1 MTVVVG
7 YVPGPSGEA
16 ALGAALGEAD
26 RRREA
31 LLVVNVGRSDAAG
44 DPRFLDEGERNR
56 LADRLLFAGAAF
68 EIEQLVRG
76 REAADELVEAAARVR
91 ASLLVIG
98 MRRRSPTGK
107 LLFGSQ
113 AQRILLDAD
122 CPVLAVK
129 APRSH
134 GG

>member
-7 YVPGPSGEA
+7 YVPGTGGEA
-16 ALGAALGEAD
+16 ALEAALAEAD
-26 RRREA
+26 RRRES
-31 LLVVNVGRSDAAG
+31 LLVVNVGLPDAAN
-44 DPRFLDEGERNR
+44 DPRFLDEGERVR

-76 REAADELVEAAARVR
+76 RDAADELVEAAARVR
-91 ASLLVIG
+91 ASVLVIG
-98 MRRRSPTGK
+98 LRRRSPTGK

-113 AQRILLDAD
+113 AQQVLLDAD

-129 APRSH
+129 AT
-134 GG
+134 

>member
-16 ALGAALGEAD
+16 ALETALAEAG
-26 RRREA
+26 RRRES
-31 LLVVNVGRSDAAG
+31 LLVVNVGLPDAAN
-44 DPRFLDEGERNR
+44 DPLFLDEGERVR

-76 REAADELVEAAARVR
+76 RDAADELVEAAARVR
-91 ASLLVIG
+91 ASVVVIG
-98 MRRRSPTGK
+98 IRRRSPTGK

-113 AQRILLDAD
+113 AQRVLLDAD

-129 APRSH
+129 APH
-134 GG
+134 

>member
-7 YVPGPSGEA
+7 YVPGPIGEA
-16 ALGAALGEAD
+16 ALEVALTEAD
-26 RRREA
+26 RRRES
-31 LLVVNVGRSDAAG
+31 LLVVNVGLPDAAN
-44 DPRFLDEGERNR
+44 DPRFLDEGERVR

-76 REAADELVEAAARVR
+76 RDAAEELVDAAGRVG
-91 ASLLVIG
+91 ASVIVIG
-98 MRRRSPTGK
+98 MRRRTPTGK

-113 AQRILLDAD
+113 AQRVLLEAD

-129 APRSH
+129 ARP
-134 GG
+134 

>member
-16 ALGAALGEAD
+16 ALEAALAEAD
-26 RRREA
+26 RRREPI
-31 LLVVNVGRSDAAG
+31 LVVNVGLPDAAN
-44 DPRFLDEGERNR
+44 DPRFLDEGGRGR
-56 LADRLLFAGAAF
+56 LADRLLFAGADF

-76 REAADELVEAAARVR
+76 KDPAEELVEAAARVG
-91 ASLLVIG
+91 ASVLVIG

-113 AQRILLDAD
+113 AQRVLLDAE
-122 CPVLAVK
+122 CRVLAVK
-129 APRSH
+129 APR
-134 GG
+134 

>member
-7 YVPGPSGEA
+7 YVPGASGEA
-16 ALGAALGEAD
+16 ALEAALAQAD

-31 LLVVNVGRSDAAG
+31 LLVVNVGLPDAAN
-44 DPRFLDEGERNR
+44 DPRFLDEGERSR

-91 ASLLVIG
+91 ASVLVIG

-113 AQRILLDAD
+113 AQRVLLDAD

-129 APRSH
+129 APH
-134 GG
+134 

>member
-16 ALGAALGEAD
+16 ALETALAEAD
-26 RRREA
+26 RRRES
-31 LLVVNVGRSDAAG
+31 LLVVNVGLPDAAN
-44 DPRFLDEGERNR
+44 DPRFLDEGERIR

-76 REAADELVEAAARVR
+76 RDAADELVEAAARVR
-91 ASLLVIG
+91 ASVIVIG

-113 AQRILLDAD
+113 AQRVLLDAD

-129 APRSH
+129 AP
-134 GG
+134 G

>member
-16 ALGAALGEAD
+16 ALELALAEAD
-26 RRREA
+26 RRRES
-31 LLVVNVGRSDAAG
+31 LLVVNVGLPDAAN
-44 DPRFLDEGERNR
+44 DPRFLDEGERVR
-56 LADRLLFAGAAF
+56 LADRLLFAGASF

-76 REAADELVEAAARVR
+76 KDPAEELVEAADRVR

-113 AQRILLDAD
+113 AQRVLLDAD

-129 APRSH
+129 APH
-134 GG
+134 

>member
-7 YVPGPSGEA
+7 YVPGPVGEA
-16 ALGAALGEAD
+16 ALEVALAEAD
-26 RRREA
+26 RRREP
-31 LLVVNVGRSDAAG
+31 LLVVNVGLPDAAN
-44 DPRFLDEGERNR
+44 DPRFLDEGERVR

-76 REAADELVEAAARVR
+76 RDAAEELVDAAARVR
-91 ASLLVIG
+91 ASVLVIG

-113 AQRILLDAD
+113 AQRVLLEAE

-129 APRSH
+129 APH
-134 GG
+134 

>member
-7 YVPGPSGEA
+7 YIPGPSGEA
-16 ALGAALGEAD
+16 ALETALAEAD
-26 RRREA
+26 RRRES
-31 LLVVNVGRSDAAG
+31 LLVVNVGLPDAAN
-44 DPRFLDEGERNR
+44 DPRFLDEGERVR

-76 REAADELVEAAARVR
+76 RDAADELVEAAARVR
-91 ASLLVIG
+91 ASVIVIG

-113 AQRILLDAD
+113 AQRVLLDAD

-129 APRSH
+129 ASD
-134 GG
+134 

>member
-7 YVPGPSGEA
+7 YVPGPVGEA
-16 ALGAALGEAD
+16 ALEAALTEAD
-26 RRREA
+26 TRRES
-31 LLVVNVGRSDAAG
+31 LLVVNVGLPDAAR
-44 DPRFLDEGERNR
+44 DPRFLDEGERIR
-56 LADRLLFAGAAF
+56 LADRLLFAGADF

-76 REAADELVEAAARVR
+76 KDAAEELVEAADRVR

-113 AQRILLDAD
+113 AQRVLLEAD

-129 APRSH
+129 APR
-134 GG
+134 

>member
-16 ALGAALGEAD
+16 ALGAALAEAD
-26 RRREA
+26 RRRES
-31 LLVVNVGRSDAAG
+31 LLVVNVGLPDAAN
-44 DPRFLDEGERNR
+44 DPRFLDEGERVR

-76 REAADELVEAAARVR
+76 RDAADELVEAAARVR
-91 ASLLVIG
+91 ASVLVIG

-113 AQRILLDAD
+113 AQRVLLDAD

-129 APRSH
+129 APH
-134 GG
+134 

>member
-7 YVPGPSGEA
+7 YVPGPVGEA
-16 ALGAALGEAD
+16 ALEAALAEAD
-26 RRREA
+26 RRRES
-31 LLVVNVGRSDAAG
+31 LLVVNVGEPDAAN
-44 DPRFLDEGERNR
+44 DPRFLDEGERVR
-56 LADRLLFAGAAF
+56 LADRLLFAGADF

-76 REAADELVEAAARVR
+76 RDAAEELVAEAERVR
-91 ASLLVIG
+91 ASVLVIG

-113 AQRILLDAD
+113 AQRVLLNAD

-129 APRSH
+129 APR
-134 GG
+134 

>member
-16 ALGAALGEAD
+16 ALEAALTEAD
-26 RRREA
+26 RRRES
-31 LLVVNVGRSDAAG
+31 LLVVNVGLPDAAN
-44 DPRFLDEGERNR
+44 DPRFLDEGERMR

-76 REAADELVEAAARVR
+76 RDAADELVEAAERVG
-91 ASLLVIG
+91 ASVLVIG

-113 AQRILLDAD
+113 AQRVLLDAD

-129 APRSH
+129 APR
-134 GG
+134 

>member
-16 ALGAALGEAD
+16 ALEAALAEAD
-26 RRREA
+26 RRRES
-31 LLVVNVGRSDAAG
+31 LLVVNVGLPDAAN
-44 DPRFLDEGERNR
+44 DPRFLDEGERVR

-76 REAADELVEAAARVR
+76 RDAADELVEAAARVR
-91 ASLLVIG
+91 ASVLVIG
-98 MRRRSPTGK
+98 MRRRTPTGK

-113 AQRILLDAD
+113 AQRVLLDAD

-129 APRSH
+129 AP
-134 GG
+134 G

>member
-16 ALGAALGEAD
+16 ALEAALAEAD
-26 RRREA
+26 RRRET
-31 LLVVNVGRSDAAG
+31 LLVVNVGLPDAAN
-44 DPRFLDEGERNR
+44 DPRFLDEGERSR

-76 REAADELVEAAARVR
+76 REPADELVEAAARVR
-91 ASLLVIG
+91 ASVLVIG

-113 AQRILLDAD
+113 AQRVLLDAD

-129 APRSH
+129 APR
-134 GG
+134 

>member
-7 YVPGPSGEA
+7 YVPGPGGEA
-16 ALGAALGEAD
+16 ALETALAEAD
-26 RRREA
+26 RRRES
-31 LLVVNVGRSDAAG
+31 LLVVNVGLPDAAN
-44 DPRFLDEGERNR
+44 DPRFLDEGERVR

-76 REAADELVEAAARVR
+76 RDAAEELVEAAARVR
-91 ASLLVIG
+91 ASVIVIG
-98 MRRRSPTGK
+98 MRRRTPTGK

-113 AQRILLDAD
+113 AQRVLLDAD

-129 APRSH
+129 APH
-134 GG
+134 

>member
-7 YVPGPSGEA
+7 YVPGPVGEA
-16 ALGAALGEAD
+16 ALEAALAEAD
-26 RRREA
+26 RRRES
-31 LLVVNVGRSDAAG
+31 LLVVNVGLPDAAN
-44 DPRFLDEGERNR
+44 DPRFLDEGERMR

-76 REAADELVEAAARVR
+76 RDAAEELVDAAGRVG
-91 ASLLVIG
+91 ASVVVIG

-113 AQRILLDAD
+113 AQRVLLDAD

-129 APRSH
+129 VSR
-134 GG
+134 

>member
-7 YVPGPSGEA
+7 YVPGGRGEA
-16 ALGAALGEAD
+16 ALEAALAEAD
-26 RRREA
+26 RRRES
-31 LLVVNVGRSDAAG
+31 LLVVNVGQPDAAN
-44 DPRFLDEGERNR
+44 DPRFLDEGERVR

-76 REAADELVEAAARVR
+76 REPAEELVEAAGRVG
-91 ASLLVIG
+91 ASVLVIG
-98 MRRRSPTGK
+98 VRRRTPAGK

-113 AQRILLDAD
+113 AQRVLLDAD

-129 APRSH
+129 APR
-134 GG
+134 

>member
-1 MTVVVG
+1 MAVVVG
-7 YVPGPSGEA
+7 YVPGASGEA
-16 ALGAALGEAD
+16 ALEAALAEAD
-26 RRREA
+26 RRRES
-31 LLVVNVGRSDAAG
+31 LLVVNVGLPDAAN
-44 DPRFLDEGERNR
+44 DPRFLDEGERVR

-76 REAADELVEAAARVR
+76 RDAADELVEAAGRVG
-91 ASLLVIG
+91 ASVLVIG

-113 AQRILLDAD
+113 AQRVLLDAD

-129 APRSH
+129 APR
-134 GG
+134 

>member
-16 ALGAALGEAD
+16 ALEAALAEAD
-26 RRREA
+26 RRREP
-31 LLVVNVGRSDAAG
+31 LLVVNVGLPDAAG
-44 DPRFLDEGERNR
+44 DPRFLDEGERSR

-76 REAADELVEAAARVR
+76 REAADELVEAAARVH
-91 ASLLVIG
+91 ASVLVIG

-113 AQRILLDAD
+113 AQRVLLDAD

-129 APRSH
+129 APR
-134 GG
+134 